1 MLFRTTHSE
10 FSQSVPARR
19 GLVRLFGDLKVRPK
33 LIVLHNLFFL
43 ILAISVYFSLIP
55 LFEKQVFS
63 ARSRELTILTHVLAS
78 GVPLSRLPG
87 MEAYDYRESADP
99 ASGTLDMSPAAQRWV
114 EGHPGQVWSDSAHPG
129 VFFRKDIARGTY
141 ERIHV
146 PQAFYDR
153 AVKRAEFAL
162 FVVLGAIYILAV
174 LVLES
179 VIMPLYVYRPLR
191 ALLKADEA
199 TQHGDRTH
207 ELVDES
213 EILRDEIGQIMRSRN
228 ATVAQLRR
236 QEDELEAA
244 LQRLEQA
251 AADLQT
257 KNEMLERAKRNLEE
271 QDRLASLG
279 LLSASVAHEINTPL
293 AVLQGSIEKLTET
306 AADSHML
313 ERLSRMYR
321 VTERLRK
328 ISETLLDFA
337 RIRREHR
344 APVAIRP
351 LLDEAWTLV
360 AIDEKAAGTR
370 FLNEVRPEHKVLGDT
385 GRLMQVWV
393 NLLRNA
399 LNAVKSSGTITVRS
413 RQADKK
419 GRAWVAVSVE
429 DDGPGIPPDVLPDI
443 FEAFVSTRLDAR
455 GTGLG
460 LTVAEGIVHQ
470 HGGTITASNRPQGG
484 ACLEVT
490 LPAPNGEMKL

>member
-1 MLFRTTHSE
+1 
-10 FSQSVPARR
+10 
-19 GLVRLFGDLKVRPK
+19 
-33 LIVLHNLFFL
+33 VLHNLFFL
-43 ILAISVYFSLIP
+43 VLTASVYFSLIP
-55 LFEKQVFS
+55 LFEKQVLS
-63 ARSRELTILTHVLAS
+63 ARSREFTILTHALTSGLPLSKVPGLEAYAYQES
-78 GVPLSRLPG
+78 PDPEILGVP
-87 MEAYDYRESADP
+87 
-99 ASGTLDMSPAAQRWV
+99 PAARQWLQS
-114 EGHPGQVWSDSAHPG
+114 HPGQLWTDSANPG
-129 VFFRKDIARGTY
+129 VLFGRNARRGIY
-141 ERIHV
+141 QRLNV
-146 PQAFYDR
+146 PQAFYED
-153 AVKRAEFAL
+153 AVKQAKFML
-162 FVVLGAIYILAV
+162 FVVLGGIYVLAV
-174 LVLES
+174 VVLES
-179 VIMPLYVYRPLR
+179 IIMPFYVYRPLR
-191 ALLKADEA
+191 ALLAADEA
-199 TQHGDRTH
+199 TQHGDRSR

-228 ATVAQLRR
+228 ATVSQLRR

-244 LQRLEQA
+244 LQSLEKA

-257 KNEMLERAKRNLEE
+257 KNEMLQRAKENLEE

-306 AADSHML
+306 AADRHTL
-313 ERLSRMYR
+313 ERLARMQR
-321 VTERLRK
+321 VTIRLQK

-337 RIRREHR
+337 RTRPEHK

-351 LLDEAWTLV
+351 LLDEAWSLV
-360 AIDEKAAGTR
+360 ALDEKAATTS
-370 FLNEVRPEHKVLGDT
+370 FFNEILTEHKVIGDAD
-385 GRLMQVWV
+385 RLMQVWV

-399 LNAVKSSGTITVRS
+399 LNAVKSSGMIVVRS
-413 RQADKK
+413 RRADRS
-419 GRAWVAVSVE
+419 GHAYVAVSVE

-490 LPAPNGEMKL
+490 LPAPNGGKHF